1 MKHYVLGLAL
11 LLASGASFAQEGAS
25 NMNVNTAE
33 SSLTWVG
40 KKVTGS
46 HEGSISI
53 LEGSVQVNRGLIEN
67 ALVTIDMTSIT
78 VSDEGMSDDM
88 KGKLTG
94 HLNSADF
101 FNVAE
106 HDKAMFQLTSFAPV
120 KGGDKSDYLITG
132 TLTIKGISNSISFPA
147 KVTFDK
153 GMMRAEAS
161 LTFDRSKWN
170 IRYGSGS
177 FFDGLGDKMIY
188 DDVEIAF
195 VLVARN

>member
-1 MKHYVLGLAL
+1 MKQFVIAFAITLVSGGL
-11 LLASGASFAQEGAS
+11 FAQSGEGK
-25 NMNVNTAE
+25 MNVNTSE
-33 SSLTWVG
+33 SSVRWVG

-46 HEGSISI
+46 HEGNISI
-53 LEGSVQVNRGLIEN
+53 LEGNVQVNRGVIEN

-78 VSDEGMSDDM
+78 VTDEGMNDDM

-101 FNVAE
+101 FNVEE

-120 KGGDKSDYLITG
+120 KGGDQSDYLITG

-153 GMMRAEAS
+153 GEMRAEAK

-188 DDVEIAF
+188 DDVEISF
-195 VLVARN
+195 VLVARG

>member
-1 MKHYVLGLAL
+1 MKQFVIAFAITLVSGGL
-11 LLASGASFAQEGAS
+11 FAQSGEGK
-25 NMNVNTAE
+25 MNVNTSE
-33 SSLTWVG
+33 SSVRWVG

-46 HEGSISI
+46 HEGNISI
-53 LEGSVQVNRGLIEN
+53 LEGNVQVNRGVIEN

-78 VSDEGMSDDM
+78 VTDEGMNDDM

-101 FNVAE
+101 FNVEE

-120 KGGDKSDYLITG
+120 KGGDRGDYLITG

-153 GMMRAEAS
+153 GEMRAEAK

-188 DDVEIAF
+188 DDVEISF
-195 VLVARN
+195 VLVARG